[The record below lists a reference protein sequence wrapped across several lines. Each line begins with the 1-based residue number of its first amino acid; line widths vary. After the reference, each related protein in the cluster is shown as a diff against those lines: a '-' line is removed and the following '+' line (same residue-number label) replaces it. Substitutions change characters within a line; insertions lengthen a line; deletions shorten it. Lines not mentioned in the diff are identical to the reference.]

1 MSQVTVEAETGEVY
15 ENPVIWTG
23 APNSESTESGA
34 PNSRLSGTGTPNSGS
49 IYENAAGIGRS
60 DAQNAAAYENH
71 QHKNKRGHQQQTYED
86 LYTRERLD
94 KADTHLY
101 TGLTHQ

>member
-1 MSQVTVEAETGEVY
+1 MSQITVEAETGKVY

-34 PNSRLSGTGTPNSGS
+34 PNSRLSSTGTPNSGL
-49 IYENAAGIGRS
+49 IYENAAGIGQS
-60 DAQNAAAYENH
+60 DAQNAAANENH
-71 QHKNKRGHQQQTYED
+71 KHKNKRTHQQQAYED
-86 LYTRERLD
+86 FDTRERPE
-94 KADTHLY
+94 ADTHLY